1 MAKVIRQGSKW
12 NRRYCVAHS
21 VTSLVIQRKGQ
32 PVCFTTR
39 GQAVTEANRTQCKAI
54 GGPACKLVR

>member
-1 MAKVIRQGSKW
+1 MAQVIKQGSKA

-21 VTSLVIQRKGQ
+21 ITNLVIQRKGT
-32 PVCFTTR
+32 PLCFTTR
-39 GQAVTEANRTQCKAI
+39 RQAVTEANRTQCKAI